1 MSSSFKSIP
10 NFSLYAINENQ
21 VLINKST
28 GYKLKPYLDKEMGY
42 YFVRVISDDG
52 RSMIQGIH
60 QLVCLAF
67 HEKAQDDLVVNH
79 KDGVKINN
87 HPSNLEWC
95 TRAANNYH
103 AFETGLNNCHR
114 CPVLMKNLNTG
125 EITSF
130 WSATA
135 AAKALKWST
144 PDRIHNRIR
153 RRPGAVYTDG
163 LLFKYDDGSEWPPL
177 REEPPREARKIIARN
192 VVTGRTIIFITLA
205 QGAELTGVSAMAVL
219 KAADAAKQL
228 PCKGWIFRH
237 YHKFDGFWPDFDEF
251 EKEIIA
257 AHQDYQLGSGVIATK
272 DDEVK
277 KFASVHHAA
286 SVFGTTKENIYK
298 ATKYT
303 KPINGWCLKLHRVSR
318 SA

>member
-1 MSSSFKSIP
+1 MIQEFKPIP
-10 NFSLYAINENQ
+10 NFSLYLINEQ
-21 VLINKST
+21 QTLVNKST
-28 GYKLKPYLDKEMGY
+28 GYQLKPYLDKDMGY
-42 YFVRVISDDG
+42 YFVRVICDDG

-60 QLVCLAF
+60 QLVALAF
-67 HEKAQDDLVVNH
+67 HPKLDEDFVVNH

-95 TRAANNYH
+95 SRGANNRH
-103 AFETGLNNCHR
+103 AFETGLNSCHR
-114 CPVLMKNLNTG
+114 TPVLMKNANTG

-135 AAKALKWST
+135 ACKALGWST

-177 REEPPREARKIIARN
+177 KAEPPREARKIIAKN
-192 VVTGRTIIFITLA
+192 VVNGRVIIFTTFA
-205 QGAELTGVSAMAVL
+205 QGAELTGVSAMAIL
-219 KAADAAKQL
+219 KAADAAKLL

-237 YHKFDGFWPDFDEF
+237 YHKFDNVWPVYDEF
-251 EKEIIA
+251 ETEIIA
-257 AHQDYQLGSGVIATK
+257 AHLDYQLGSGVIATK
-272 DDEVK
+272 GDEMK
-277 KFASVHHAA
+277 RFASLQLAEKHFGVSKDKFYIAA
-286 SVFGTTKENIYK
+286 KK
-298 ATKYT
+298 AM
-303 KPINGWCLKLHRVSR
+303 PIHGWKIELKRISR